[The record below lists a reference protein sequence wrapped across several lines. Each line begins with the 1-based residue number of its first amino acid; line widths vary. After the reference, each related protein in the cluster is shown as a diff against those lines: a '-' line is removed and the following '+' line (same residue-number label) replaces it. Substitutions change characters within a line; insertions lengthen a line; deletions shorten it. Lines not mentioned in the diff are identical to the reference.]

1 MANFEKINSSTA
13 IHDFPTI
20 YNKNIDKLVE
30 EIQNLREIIVRK
42 DKRIADLESKYDT
55 YTRNLKVYLDNIL
68 ESKFNEFD
76 TRLERCENSNDSL
89 DTRLRNLENNQ

>member
-76 TRLERCENSNDSL
+76 TRLERCENSNDAL
-89 DTRLRNLENNQ
+89 DARLGNLENNQ